1 MSTTAYEQPE
11 HVAEVVVREPIEK
24 ARPTWIGRVRS
35 ADHKV
40 IGTTLIGISLIS
52 VVVAGFLELLGWAQ
66 LSVPDNTL
74 LTPERYYT
82 LHTLSDTSYLYL
94 FALPL
99 LAGLATYV
107 LPLQIGARST
117 AFPRLSAFGAWSI
130 AFGAGALFFQLFLT
144 QWQGGVNFNTSLA
157 QLYYSTGA
165 GADLW
170 LSGVIMIGA
179 GLTANAIDLAVTY
192 KVMRADGMSSENTPV
207 FAYTAAVYAYGILLT
222 APVLIAASLMMML
235 ERQWDV
241 FGIYNT
247 VTGGDAL
254 LGKTLFGWWNNSA
267 PYLVTL
273 LAAGAVSEII
283 PVAAGTKLA
292 NAGAVKK
299 ALKFFMIFSVLSF
312 GTVYFGGPV
321 ALGWNCVF
329 MTLGL
334 ALLVPASVLVSS
346 WIQTL
351 RQGSFKSSAQG
362 HFALRFVLFFT
373 LAMALHAALS
383 IPTLGAWLRGSE
395 AGYAAWHLLV
405 WAAAAT
411 GGFGALLYW
420 FPKITGKLFND
431 FKAKVACGMITIGT
445 LIALLSMISLGLD
458 GFPREISEY
467 SDSLGGQA
475 RFIEAGLGTLLAA
488 FGVIGL
494 LINFIQSSAS
504 GSGAGNDPWH
514 GHTLEWYAPSPP
526 PVNNFDVTPAVD
538 SDTPLLDIRSRIKS
552 ETGGLAGSVA
562 QSPTSGRPSL
572 RESKH

>member
-1 MSTTAYEQPE
+1 MTTTAYEQPE
-11 HVAEVVVREPIEK
+11 SVVEVVVREPIDK
-24 ARPTWIGRVRS
+24 QRPTWIDRVRS

-52 VVVAGFLELLGWAQ
+52 VVIAGFLELLGWAQ

-74 LTPERYYT
+74 LTPERFYT
-82 LHTLSDTSYLYL
+82 LHTLSDTAYLYL

-107 LPLQIGARST
+107 MPLQIGARST
-117 AFPRLSAFGAWSI
+117 AFPRLSAFGTWSI

-144 QWQGGVNFNTSLA
+144 QWQGGVNFSTPLA
-157 QLYYSTGA
+157 QLYYSPGA

-170 LSGVIMIGA
+170 LSGVIMIAA

-192 KVMRADGMSSENTPV
+192 KVMRSGGMTGETAPI
-207 FAYTAAVYAYGILLT
+207 FAYTASVYAYGVLLT

-241 FGIYNT
+241 FGIFNN

-254 LGKTLFGWWNNSA
+254 LGKTLFGWWSNSA
-267 PYLVTL
+267 PYLVAL

-292 NAGAVKK
+292 NRDAVKK
-299 ALKFFMIFSVLSF
+299 SLKFFMILSILSF

-321 ALGWNCVF
+321 AIGWNCLF
-329 MTLGL
+329 MTLSL
-334 ALLVPASVLVSS
+334 AVLIPASVLVVS

-351 RQGSFKSSAQG
+351 RRGSFKSSGQG
-362 HFALRFVLFFT
+362 HFALRFVIFFT
-373 LAMALHAALS
+373 LAMVMHAALS
-383 IPTLGAWLRGSE
+383 IPTLGSWLRGSE

-405 WAAAAT
+405 WAMAAT
-411 GGFGALLYW
+411 GGFAALLYW

-467 SDSLGGQA
+467 SESLGGQA
-475 RFIEAGLGTLLAA
+475 RNIEAGLGTLLAA

-494 LINFIQSSAS
+494 LINFIQSSGKGA
-504 GSGAGNDPWH
+504 GAGNDPWH

-526 PVNNFDVTPAVD
+526 PANNFDVTPTVE
-538 SDTPLLDIRSRIKS
+538 SDTPLLDIRARIKS
-552 ETGGLAGSVA
+552 ETGDLAGSVA